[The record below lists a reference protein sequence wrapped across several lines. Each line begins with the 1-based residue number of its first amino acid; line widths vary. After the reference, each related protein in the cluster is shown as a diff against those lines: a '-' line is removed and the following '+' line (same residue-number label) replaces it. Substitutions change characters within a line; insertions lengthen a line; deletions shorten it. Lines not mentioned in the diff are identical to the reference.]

1 MANEAI
7 KQPIIN
13 DVKAIFFFFF
23 FEVHNQ
29 FTNYQLKLVFKP
41 YESAFFFFSTV
52 AQGSWAK

>member
-23 FEVHNQ
+23 KVHNQ